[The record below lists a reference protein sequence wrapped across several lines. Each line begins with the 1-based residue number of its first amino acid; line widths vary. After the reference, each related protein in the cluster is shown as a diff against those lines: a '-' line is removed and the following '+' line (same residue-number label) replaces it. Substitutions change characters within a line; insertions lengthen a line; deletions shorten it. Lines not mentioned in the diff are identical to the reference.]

1 MRKVWYN
8 MYHLEGDGI
17 MERFNR
23 ILRGYDPEEV
33 NAFLDQVIARV
44 ELMVSDI
51 EKKDREIKELRTKLA
66 GIGEMQ
72 EKLGQYEKM
81 EDTLNRAILMAQKS
95 SDQMKLSAHRESELM
110 IDDAKS
116 NASRIVNEA
125 LLRAEKIENES
136 ITLKR
141 NINIYKRR
149 LKDIIQSQLDVIEEI
164 DKVEL

>member
-1 MRKVWYN
+1 
-8 MYHLEGDGI
+8 

-51 EKKDREIKELRTKLA
+51 EKKDKEIKELKVKLA
-66 GIGEMQ
+66 GIDEMQ
-72 EKLGQYEKM
+72 EKLGQYERM

-95 SDQMKLSAHRESELM
+95 SDQMKLSAHRESELLLE
-110 IDDAKS
+110 DAKS

-125 LLRAEKIENES
+125 LMRAEKIENES

-141 NINIYKRR
+141 NVNIFKRR
-149 LKDIIQSQLDVIEEI
+149 LKDIIESQLDVIEEI

>member
-1 MRKVWYN
+1 
-8 MYHLEGDGI
+8 

-51 EKKDREIKELRTKLA
+51 EKKDKEIKELKGKLA
-66 GIGEMQ
+66 GISEME
-72 EKLGQYEKM
+72 EKLLQYERM

-95 SDQMKLSAHRESELM
+95 SDQMKLSAHRESELLLE
-110 IDDAKS
+110 DAKS

-141 NINIYKRR
+141 NVNIFKRR
-149 LKDIIQSQLDVIEEI
+149 LKDIIESQLDVIEEI

>member
-1 MRKVWYN
+1 
-8 MYHLEGDGI
+8 

-33 NAFLDQVIARV
+33 NAFLDQIIARV

-51 EKKDREIKELRTKLA
+51 EKKDKEIKELKTKIA
-66 GIGEMQ
+66 GISDMQ
-72 EKLGQYEKM
+72 EKLGQYERM

-110 IDDAKS
+110 IEDAKS

-149 LKDIIQSQLDVIEEI
+149 LKDIVETQLDVIEEI

>member
-1 MRKVWYN
+1 
-8 MYHLEGDGI
+8 MYHLEGDEI

-51 EKKDREIKELRTKLA
+51 EKKDKEIKELKVKLA
-66 GIGEMQ
+66 GIDEMQ
-72 EKLGQYEKM
+72 EKLGQYERM

-95 SDQMKLSAHRESELM
+95 SDQMKLSAHRESELLLE
-110 IDDAKS
+110 DAKS
-116 NASRIVNEA
+116 NASRTVNEA
-125 LLRAEKIENES
+125 LMRAEKIENES

-141 NINIYKRR
+141 NVNIFKRR
-149 LKDIIQSQLDVIEEI
+149 LKDIIESQLDVIEEI

>member
-1 MRKVWYN
+1 
-8 MYHLEGDGI
+8 

-44 ELMVSDI
+44 ELMVADI
-51 EKKDREIKELRTKLA
+51 EKKDKEIKELKTKIA
-66 GIGEMQ
+66 GISEME
-72 EKLGQYEKM
+72 EKLGQYERM

-125 LLRAEKIENES
+125 LLRAEKIENDS
-136 ITLKR
+136 IILKR

-149 LKDIIQSQLDVIEEI
+149 LKDIIESQLDVIEEI
-164 DKVEL
+164 DKIEL